1 MGDFDVEGIEE
12 EPEGIKETG
21 ENQWLVT
28 GNPSLE
34 EIEEAIDGNLP
45 TEEYDTL
52 GGLVFE
58 QKGFI
63 PEDGTQFEIETEWL
77 YIKVL
82 EIENHRL
89 EKAVISKII
98 TEEETDDE

>member
-1 MGDFDVEGIEE
+1 MG
-12 EPEGIKETG
+12 
-21 ENQWLVT
+21 NL
-28 GNPSLE
+28 SLE

-77 YIKVL
+77 FVKVL

-89 EKAVISKII
+89 EKAIVSKII
-98 TEEETDDE
+98 EETTEEDE